1 MEARSARPRRRRDG
15 AKRDWVRLWVYLV
28 AWAPITMMSVVSMVD
43 PSWETVNALLRYLP

>member
-28 AWAPITMMSVVSMVD
+28 AWVPITMMSVISMVD
-43 PSWETVNALLRYLP
+43 PRWEMVNSLLWYAP